1 MDSSIHQKIKIE
13 YDNRR
18 RNAYTELEI
27 RKSDLYYRIP
37 RLEEIEDEIRRAGLK
52 YNKMILANLLS
63 SDGSAQ
69 ELSKTIDLLKE
80 EKVRLLVRY
89 GYSPDYL
96 NPVYTCEKCCDTG
109 IIRSA
114 TNTIDTVCACYKQQ
128 LIDYIYDQ
136 SNLAIADNAGF
147 KSFNA
152 DYYSDIPNEEK
163 YKVKNSPRQLILDLL
178 ENCRRFVDHFDKAE
192 IKNMLFCGPTG
203 VGKTYMA
210 GSIAIELMN
219 RGYTVIYQTAPALF
233 NIIYEYRYKSSN
245 DDIYENSI
253 YKSILEADL
262 LIIDDLGTESP
273 SAMRYAELLSIIDTR
288 NSNDKKKHCKTIIA
302 TNIHP
307 KQLFNYYDERVV
319 SRIMG
324 SYDLFWFA
332 GDDIRGIKKTT

>member
-1 MDSSIHQKIKIE
+1 MDPNIYQKIKIE

-18 RNAYTELEI
+18 RKAYSDLEI

-37 RLEEIEDEIRRAGLK
+37 RLEEIENEIQRAGLK
-52 YNKMILANLLS
+52 YNKMILTNTFSSDSTAHELS
-63 SDGSAQ
+63 S
-69 ELSKTIDLLKE
+69 TIDLLKE
-80 EKVRLLVRY
+80 EKIKLLDRY
-89 GYSPDYL
+89 GYSSDYL
-96 NPVYTCEKCCDTG
+96 NPVYTCKKCSDTG
-109 IIRSA
+109 IISST
-114 TNTIDTVCACYKQQ
+114 TNANDTVCVCFRQQ

-136 SNLAIADNAGF
+136 SNLSVIDNKGF
-147 KSFNA
+147 ESFNV
-152 DYYSDIPNEEK
+152 DYYSDVPNEEK
-163 YKVKNSPRQLILDLL
+163 YNIKSSPRQLILDIL
-178 ENCRRFVDHFDKAE
+178 ENCRNFVENFDKFE
-192 IKNMLFCGPTG
+192 VKNMLFYGPTG

-210 GSIAIELMN
+210 GCIAIELMN

-245 DDIYENSI
+245 DDIYDNSI
-253 YKSILEADL
+253 YKRILEADL

-307 KQLFNYYDERVV
+307 KKLFNYYDERVV

-324 SYDLFWFA
+324 CYDLFWFA
-332 GDDIRGIKKTT
+332 GDDIRGLK